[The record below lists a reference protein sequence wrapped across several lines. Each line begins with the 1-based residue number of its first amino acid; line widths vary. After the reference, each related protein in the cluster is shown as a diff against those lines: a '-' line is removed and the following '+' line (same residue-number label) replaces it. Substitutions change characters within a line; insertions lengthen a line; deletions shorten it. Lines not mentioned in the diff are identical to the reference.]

1 MNPISI
7 ELKKIN
13 GKYYMNIPEA
23 VIEMMDW
30 SEGDNLLV
38 PFYDIMKKVE
48 YNQRKESAGYYKDK
62 VEVRLAG
69 HESIEITREQ
79 VIELLEN
86 PPHDLLVYRT
96 AYIEYNGKKFGSKA
110 ICKRLFGHD
119 DFNTVTGERYLS
131 KLGFPPNRVKG

>member
-13 GKYYMNIPEA
+13 GKYYMNIPEV

-38 PFYDIMKKVE
+38 PFYDIVKKVE
-48 YNQRKESAGYYKDK
+48 YNQRKDSARYYEDK
-62 VEVRLAG
+62 IEVRLAG
-69 HESIEITREQ
+69 HEPIEITHEQ

-131 KLGFPPNRVKG
+131 KLGFPSNRING

>member
-1 MNPISI
+1 
-7 ELKKIN
+7 
-13 GKYYMNIPEA
+13 MNIPEA

-38 PFYDIMKKVE
+38 PFYDIIKKE
-48 YNQRKESAGYYKDK
+48 EQNQLEKSSKYYEDEIEIRI
-62 VEVRLAG
+62 VG
-69 HESIEITREQ
+69 HEPIKITRKQ

-96 AYIEYNGKKFGSKA
+96 AYIEYKGKKYGSKR

-119 DFNTVTGERYLS
+119 DFNTITGERYLS
-131 KLGFPPNRVKG
+131 KLGFPPKRIYD